1 VTDLQHLIETIGL
14 AIELVAVAIIVLG
27 LGYALI
33 QSAIAFTR
41 ADQRPL
47 AYRRLRN
54 FSARVLLLGLEFLV
68 AADIVRTVAL
78 QPSIE
83 SVAVLGLLVLIRTF
97 LSWSLIVEIEGR
109 WPWQATRGAEDNPDD
124 RL

>member
-1 VTDLQHLIETIGL
+1 VNDIQHAIEVVSI

-27 LGYALI
+27 LGYALV
-33 QSAIAFTR
+33 QCAIAFTNR
-41 ADQRPL
+41 GERDS
-47 AYRRLRN
+47 AYRRFRN
-54 FSARVLLLGLEFLV
+54 LSARILLLGLELLV

-78 QPSIE
+78 APTLE
-83 SVAVLGLLVLIRTF
+83 SVAVLGLLVVIRTF

-109 WPWQATRGAEDNPDD
+109 WPWQAARTGANEQTE